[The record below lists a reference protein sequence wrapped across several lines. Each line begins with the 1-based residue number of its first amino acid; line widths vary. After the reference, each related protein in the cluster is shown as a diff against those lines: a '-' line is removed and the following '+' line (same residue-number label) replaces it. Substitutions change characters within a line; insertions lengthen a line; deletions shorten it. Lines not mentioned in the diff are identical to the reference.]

1 MEKDTHDDILDLL
14 QPPDAEKEE
23 EGKENQLPD
32 QELLDDVTNLLA
44 SEQVAYKDHMN
55 NGCTISVLH
64 AVQLD
69 LSQALQAVGVS
80 GDLETILLAE
90 NHVLKNEREH
100 YADDDLMRSSID
112 NAINEI
118 EAALMLVDEIQDPD
132 SYKAVTDVYF
142 RSHKN
147 RIKGLPNDSARL
159 FFRSHRARLENHQKS
174 RLMGLDK
181 ELIAVRKANLAKA
194 SASYI
199 QLQETA
205 LSGQKLE
212 PEAENNDCRPL

>member
-1 MEKDTHDDILDLL
+1 MEKVTHDDILNRL
-14 QPPDAEKEE
+14 QPPEKEE

-44 SEQVAYKDHMN
+44 YEQVAYKAHMN
-55 NGCTISVLH
+55 DECTISALH
-64 AVQLD
+64 KTQQK
-69 LSQALQAVGVS
+69 LSLALQKVGAS
-80 GDLETILLAE
+80 GDLETILSAE
-90 NHVLKNEREH
+90 NLILDNEREH

-118 EAALMLVDEIQDPD
+118 VAALMLVDEIQDPD
-132 SYKAVTDVYF
+132 SYKAVTDIYF

-181 ELIAVRKANLAKA
+181 ELIGVRKANLAKA

-205 LSGQKLE
+205 LSGPE
-212 PEAENNDCRPL
+212 PAPEVNRNTENRR

>member
-1 MEKDTHDDILDLL
+1 MPE
-14 QPPDAEKEE
+14 
-23 EGKENQLPD
+23 
-32 QELLDDVTNLLA
+32 QELLDTVTKFLA
-44 SEQVAYKDHMN
+44 SEQVAYKDHMD

-64 AVQLD
+64 KAQRK

-90 NHVLKNEREH
+90 NHVLKNERKH

-112 NAINEI
+112 NAINET
-118 EAALMLVDEIQDPD
+118 EAALMLVDEIQDPN
-132 SYKAVTDVYF
+132 SYKAVTDIYF

-159 FFRSHRARLENHQKS
+159 FFRSHRACLENHQKS

-181 ELIAVRKANLAKA
+181 ELIGVRKANLAKA

-205 LSGQKLE
+205 LSGPE
-212 PEAENNDCRPL
+212 PAPEVNRNTENRR